1 MYRADLKAGKEN
13 LEETLA
19 AEASL
24 FFLLNHIL
32 ELHLWPNSVLTSAEV
47 ILVLLPSFLVKGA
60 TLVH

>member
-32 ELHLWPNSVLTSAEV
+32 ELYLWPNSMLTSAEV
-47 ILVLLPSFLVKGA
+47 ILVLLPSFLVRA